1 MQGGENRF
9 MWKPA
14 LFILFAIGSMLYTA
28 SKIVAT
34 VLMAIFL

>member
-1 MQGGENRF
+1 MKEGENRF
-9 MWKPA
+9 MCKPA

-34 VLMAIFL
+34 LFMAVFL